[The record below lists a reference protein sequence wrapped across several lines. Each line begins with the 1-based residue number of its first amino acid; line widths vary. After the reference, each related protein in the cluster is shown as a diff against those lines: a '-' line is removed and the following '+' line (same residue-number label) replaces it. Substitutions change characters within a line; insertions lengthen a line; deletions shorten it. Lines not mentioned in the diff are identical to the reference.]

1 MEIACPYCGKPVPR
15 LADILAKDTKCPSC
29 GRNIAF
35 EELPTMAPAQAPGL
49 TPLTLPEGL
58 HLGGC
63 RLLRVIGRGGMGEV
77 YEAIQE
83 SLNRRVAVKV
93 LPPHLARAPAFVK
106 RFERE

>member
-1 MEIACPYCGKPVPR
+1 
-15 LADILAKDTKCPSC
+15 
-29 GRNIAF
+29 
-35 EELPTMAPAQAPGL
+35 MAPAQAPGL

-77 YEAIQE
+77 YDAIQE

-93 LPPHLARAPAFVK
+93 LPPHLARDPAFIR
-106 RFERE
+106 RFERESDTVAQLSHPNLVAIYNRGR